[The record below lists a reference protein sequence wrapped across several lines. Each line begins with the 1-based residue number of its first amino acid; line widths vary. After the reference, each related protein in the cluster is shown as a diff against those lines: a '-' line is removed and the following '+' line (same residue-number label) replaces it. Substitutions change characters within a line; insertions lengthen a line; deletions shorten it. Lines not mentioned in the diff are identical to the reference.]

1 MSEHDETGSPNARL
15 VRRLFLAVAGMFA
28 FGFALVP
35 LYDVICDVTGLNGK
49 GRTQEQY
56 VLTDE
61 LAPAVDEQRD
71 VTVQFTVHGG
81 LVDDWKFRPSERQV
95 TVKPGEMK
103 RISYTVTN
111 PYDHPVTS
119 QAIPSVAPNE
129 ASGYL
134 RKVECFCFQEQE
146 LEAGETVEMPLQF
159 FVAPELPGRVSKLTL
174 AYTLYDIS
182 ERKAPVQDLALT
194 R

>member
-1 MSEHDETGSPNARL
+1 MSEHNSGSPNARL
-15 VRRLFLAVAGMFA
+15 VKRLLLGVGGMFV

-56 VLTDE
+56 VLSGE
-61 LAPAVDEQRD
+61 PAPTVDEQRD
-71 VTVQFTVHGG
+71 ITVQFTVHGN
-81 LVDDWKFRPSERQV
+81 LVDDWKFRPSERAMV
-95 TVKPGEMK
+95 VKPGEMK

-111 PYDHPVTS
+111 PYDHAVTS
-119 QAIPSVAPNE
+119 QAIPSVAPNV

-134 RKVECFCFQEQE
+134 NKIECFCFEEQY
-146 LEAGETVEMPLQF
+146 LEPGQTVEMPLQF
-159 FVAPELPGRVSKLTL
+159 FVDPELPERVSKLTL

-182 ERKAPVQDLALT
+182 DSSPSARQVASN

>member
-1 MSEHDETGSPNARL
+1 MSDHDNTGSSNARL
-15 VRRLFLAVAGMFA
+15 VRRLFLGVGGMFV

-56 VLTDE
+56 VMTE
-61 LAPAVDEQRD
+61 ESAPEVDERRNI
-71 VTVQFTVHGG
+71 TVQFTVHGS
-81 LVDDWKFRPSERQV
+81 LVDDWQFRPSERMMV
-95 TVKPGEMK
+95 VRPGEMK

-111 PYDHPVTS
+111 PFDHAVTT
-119 QAIPSVAPNE
+119 QAIPSVAPNV
-129 ASGYL
+129 ASGHL
-134 RKVECFCFQEQE
+134 NKIECFCFEEQV
-146 LEAGETVEMPLQF
+146 LEPGQTVEMPLQF
-159 FVAPELPGRVSKLTL
+159 FVDPELPERVSKMTL

-182 ERKAPVQDLALT
+182 DRSPAVRDIASN

>member
-1 MSEHDETGSPNARL
+1 MSGHENGSPNARL
-15 VRRLFLAVAGMFA
+15 VRRLFLGVVGMFA

-49 GRTQEQY
+49 GRTQEQD
-56 VLTDE
+56 VLTDNQV
-61 LAPAVDEQRD
+61 PQVDEQRD
-71 VTVQFTVHGG
+71 ITVQFTVHGG
-81 LVDDWKFRPSERQV
+81 LVDEWRFRPSERQV
-95 TVKPGEMK
+95 TVKPGEMR

-119 QAIPSVAPNE
+119 QAIPSVAPNV

-134 RKVECFCFQEQE
+134 RKIECFCFQEQE
-146 LEAGETVEMPLQF
+146 LAPGETVEMPLQF
-159 FVAPELPGRVSKLTL
+159 FVAPELPERVSKLTL

-182 ERKAPVQDLALT
+182 ERKAPLQDVAAT

>member
-1 MSEHDETGSPNARL
+1 MSEHESGSPNARL
-15 VRRLFLAVAGMFA
+15 VKRLLLGVGGMFV

-49 GRTQEQY
+49 GRTQDQY

-61 LAPAVDEQRD
+61 LAPEIDEQREI
-71 VTVQFTVHGG
+71 TLQFTVHGG
-81 LVDDWKFRPSERQV
+81 LVDEWNFRPSERTMV
-95 TVKPGEMK
+95 VRPGEMK

-111 PYDHPVTS
+111 PYDHAVTS
-119 QAIPSVAPNE
+119 QAIPSVAPNV

-134 RKVECFCFQEQE
+134 NKIECFCFEEQH
-146 LEAGETVEMPLQF
+146 LEPGQTVEMPLQF
-159 FVAPELPGRVSKLTL
+159 FVDPDLPERVSKLTL

-182 ERKAPVQDLALT
+182 EDTPAVASNR
-194 R
+194 

>member
-1 MSEHDETGSPNARL
+1 MSKHQNGSPNARL
-15 VRRLFLAVAGMFA
+15 VKRLFLGVVGMFA

-56 VLTDE
+56 VLTE
-61 LAPAVDEQRD
+61 GLVPEINEQRD
-71 VTVQFTVHGG
+71 ITVQFTVHGG
-81 LVDDWKFRPSERQV
+81 LVSDWDFRPSERRMV
-95 TVKPGEMK
+95 VKPGEMN
-103 RISYTVTN
+103 RISYSVTN
-111 PYDHPVTS
+111 PYDYPVTS
-119 QAIPSVAPNE
+119 QAIPSVAPNV

-134 RKVECFCFQEQE
+134 NKIECFCFEEQV
-146 LEAGETVEMPLQF
+146 LQPGETVDMPLQF
-159 FVAPELPGRVSKLTL
+159 FVDPELPDRVSKLTL

-182 ERKAPVQDLALT
+182 DRKPPVQDVAVN